1 MSIFLFLVFHAFL
14 FPVETLA
21 LDDALDRGLVKVNVT
36 AFTDT
41 VEYKMNLGRNLK
53 LELTSIDRPLLIEL
67 IPGTLFVSEDSGVQ
81 NQILSERRV
90 LTLEPGKTHS
100 IPLFT
105 LCTQKYNAAP
115 TEGDPFRING
125 MASSEM
131 SALADFLSE
140 REYYN
145 NTGQAAMWMLTDHA
159 PYQNIVGQDEKT
171 VNEIRKFM
179 ATLTKNR
186 IPEYRPGTIERGPEL
201 RTLIMVFRVRL
212 KKRGT
217 GKLVL
222 YDPDAAVCRVLKEEG
237 EMLAGRYEIR
247 FKVESTRLQPGN
259 YTAVLYRNGMAIQ
272 QEIYRVR

>member
-1 MSIFLFLVFHAFL
+1 MSIFLFLVLHTFL

-21 LDDALDRGLVKVNVT
+21 LDDALDRGLIKVNVT

-41 VEYKMNLGRNLK
+41 GEHTMNLSRNLK

-67 IPGTLFVSEDSGVQ
+67 LPGTLFVSEDSGVQ

-90 LTLEPGKTHS
+90 LALKPGKMRS

-115 TEGDPFRING
+115 SEDDHFRING

-131 SALADFLSE
+131 SSLADFLSE
-140 REYYN
+140 KEYYN
-145 NTGQAAMWMLTDHA
+145 NTGQAAMWMLTDHE

-179 ATLTKNR
+179 GTLTKSW

-201 RTLIMVFRVRL
+201 RTLTMVFRVRL

-222 YDPDAAVCRVLKEEG
+222 YDPDAAVYRILKEEG
-237 EMLAGRYEIR
+237 EMPAGRYEIR

-259 YTAVLYRNGMAIQ
+259 YTAVLYMNGMAIQ